1 MNTPL
6 TVKAKSSMCG
16 HSRGLTVA
24 WQWVAKAE
32 NDLRS
37 AAHLLKVGDCPTDN
51 VCFHAQQCV
60 EKFLKALLVAQ
71 GIEFRKIHDVGELVI
86 LLPPRL
92 RPAINGM
99 EQDRLTEYATV
110 TRYPGDYEPISLAE
124 ARQAV
129 KIARRVRREVRRLLK
144 ERPPF
149 SKEST

>member
-1 MNTPL
+1 MKP
-6 TVKAKSSMCG
+6 
-16 HSRGLTVA
+16 VA
-24 WQWVAKAE
+24 REWIAKAE
-32 NDLRS
+32 ADFLS
-37 AAHLLKVGDCPTDN
+37 AQREFRARKRPNYDAA
-51 VCFHAQQCV
+51 CFFAQQCV
-60 EKFLKALLVAQ
+60 EKFLKALLAAQ

-110 TRYPGDYEPISLAE
+110 TRYPGDYEPLSLAE